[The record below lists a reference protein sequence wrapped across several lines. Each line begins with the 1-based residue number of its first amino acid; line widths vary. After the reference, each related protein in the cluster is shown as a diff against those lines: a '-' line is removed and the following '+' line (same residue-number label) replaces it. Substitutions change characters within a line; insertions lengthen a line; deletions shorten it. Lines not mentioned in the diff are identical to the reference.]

1 MRMNGIIKGTLILL
15 MLALLQTSVLP
26 HYLATPYKPDL
37 LLVLMV
43 YLALRAPVSGSLP
56 AAYGLGLFKDSLG
69 GIYLGLNGFSF
80 LVIYLVLKALS
91 DRLYVRSAMLFVL
104 TVGVATVSVMVIN
117 LILLSIFSQ
126 GGGLFSSMV
135 SALVPHLL
143 MNAFIASLIAAFPGY
158 SLSWTSR

>member
-1 MRMNGIIKGTLILL
+1 MNGILKGALILL
-15 MLALLQTSVLP
+15 VLALIQTSVLP

-43 YLALRAPVSGSLP
+43 YLALRAPVSTSLP

-69 GIYLGLNGFSF
+69 GLYLGLNGFSF

-104 TVGVATVSVMVIN
+104 TVAIATVSVMVIN
-117 LILLSIFSQ
+117 LVLLSVFSQ
-126 GGGLFSSMV
+126 GGGLFSSM
-135 SALVPHLL
+135 AGTIVPHLL
-143 MNAFIASLIAAFPGY
+143 INAFFASLIAALPGY
-158 SLSWTSR
+158 SPSWTSR